1 MLSSVEQA
9 FVGRDEKQA
18 LLKTPAWEANTG
30 PDCPI
35 FSTKLFLRPFNS
47 IVPLFSS
54 DNVIKCAF
62 ICVLI
67 LAGRHLRVIFR

>member
-18 LLKTPAWEANTG
+18 PLKTPAWEANTG

-35 FSTKLFLRPFNS
+35 FSTKLFLR
-47 IVPLFSS
+47 L
-54 DNVIKCAF
+54 
-62 ICVLI
+62 LI
-67 LAGRHLRVIFR
+67 ALSHSFRQTM

>member
-1 MLSSVEQA
+1 MLSSVKQA
-9 FVGRDEKQA
+9 FVWRDEKQA
-18 LLKTPAWEANTG
+18 PLKTPAWEANTG

-35 FSTKLFLRPFNS
+35 FSTKLFLRLFNS